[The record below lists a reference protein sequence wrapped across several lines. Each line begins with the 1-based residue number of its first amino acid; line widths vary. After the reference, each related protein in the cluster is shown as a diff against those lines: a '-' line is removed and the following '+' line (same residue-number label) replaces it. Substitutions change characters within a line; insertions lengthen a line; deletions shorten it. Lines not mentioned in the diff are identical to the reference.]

1 MVKARFWAAAE
12 RATRRAIARPD
23 RRFMDAQPTTGL
35 ARGRPRPQR
44 RRAPAPPPGTRNV
57 AAGRGRPRAI
67 LRSRDVRDSLAA
79 TLPFV
84 HRGRRERAYRRGML
98 AAMFLLAILG
108 AAAPAEQPPV
118 MIDDVFPL
126 VQIRRGEP

>member
-1 MVKARFWAAAE
+1 MVNARFWATAE

-23 RRFMDAQPTTGL
+23 RRFMDAQTTTGL
-35 ARGRPRPQR
+35 LIGA
-44 RRAPAPPPGTRNV
+44 RAPAP
-57 AAGRGRPRAI
+57 AAAARPRAAAWYPQCGRRARAPVGCGRGRPRAI

-98 AAMFLLAILG
+98 AAMFLL
-108 AAAPAEQPPV
+108 
-118 MIDDVFPL
+118 
-126 VQIRRGEP
+126 